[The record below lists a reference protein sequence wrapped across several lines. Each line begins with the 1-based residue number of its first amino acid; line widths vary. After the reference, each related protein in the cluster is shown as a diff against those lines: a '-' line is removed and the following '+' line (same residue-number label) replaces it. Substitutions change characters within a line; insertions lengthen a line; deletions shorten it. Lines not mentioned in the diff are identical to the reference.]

1 MRDRRGQKVR
11 ETKEF
16 GQKREQEKGKRER
29 DRVIITP
36 LLISGRKQRQRD
48 SEISV
53 EIEQG

>member
-1 MRDRRGQKVR
+1 MGRRENRRKER
-11 ETKEF
+11 E
-16 GQKREQEKGKRER
+16 RER